1 MIRLDKLY
9 AELKNRLEQIARENK
24 SNIRC
29 ANLSVFAC
37 EETLL
42 KMNKVISEST
52 FRFRNE
58 KDEIHFFKNIKT
70 YPLQNLIYFMELRSF
85 ELLFPKIG
93 KREQKRYIKKS
104 VKKINRFFQQN
115 IPFLQYTREER
126 NDMDA
131 LFFTR
136 ANNQLNSVSDP
147 SYYRSPEF
155 STSHDIILGKIKAYD
170 LFIGYLKEKMMTL
183 QYCKVDQMLHKP
195 VSKKLQWTAS
205 KVALTELIY
214 ALYHTGAINY
224 GKADVKEITTSLR
237 KAFHI
242 EIDDVYKIYSEI
254 KLRKKSRTKFL
265 DELAINLLSGIE
277 RSE

>member
-1 MIRLDKLY
+1 MVL
-9 AELKNRLEQIARENK
+9 NRLHQKLKTQLERIATENE
-24 SNIRC
+24 SGISC

-42 KMNKVISEST
+42 KMNKVISESA
-52 FRFRNE
+52 FKFEDEN
-58 KDEIHFFKNIKT
+58 DEIHFFKHIKT
-70 YPLQNLIYFMELRSF
+70 YPLKNLIFFMELRSF

-93 KREQKRYIKKS
+93 KREQKKYIKKW
-104 VKKINRFFQQN
+104 VKKINRFFQDN
-115 IPFLQYTREER
+115 LPFLQYIREER
-126 NDMDA
+126 TEMDA
-131 LFFTR
+131 MFFTR

-170 LFIGYLKEKMMTL
+170 HFIGYLKEKMVVL
-183 QYCKVDQMLHKP
+183 QQCKVEKLLHKQ

-224 GKADVKEITTSLR
+224 GKADVKEITESFQEV
-237 KAFHI
+237 FHI

-265 DELAINLLSGIE
+265 DELSINLLSCIE
-277 RSE
+277 RSD